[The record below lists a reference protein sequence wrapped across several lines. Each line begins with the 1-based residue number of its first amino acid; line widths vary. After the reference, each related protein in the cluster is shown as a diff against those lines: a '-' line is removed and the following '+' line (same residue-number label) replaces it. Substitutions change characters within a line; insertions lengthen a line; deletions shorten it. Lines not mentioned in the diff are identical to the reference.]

1 MATKA
6 TMLQPNLNLEE
17 LDLRYKVR
25 VVRRMLEGAIDEKY
39 IDYVDMAEA
48 LAFAKSE
55 IRKDL
60 IEYIVVM
67 EIKPGRVKILWTA
80 TGYAVGDFR

>member
-1 MATKA
+1 MP
-6 TMLQPNLNLEE
+6 QPSLNLDE

-25 VVRRMLEGAIDEKY
+25 VVRRVLEGAIDEEY

-60 IEYIVVM
+60 VEYIVVM
-67 EIKPGRVKILWTA
+67 EIEPHRVKILWTA
-80 TGYAVGDFR
+80 TGYAIGDFC